1 MTDFHF
7 SVGTALTLQLLRD
20 RDAPR
25 IQAKV
30 LGFKRGES
38 LMVDV
43 AGPAFSPIDLTV
55 GDEVNVR
62 YLVGNSAFGFR
73 CEVVCAC
80 TKPYRYFHL
89 SYPQTAEQTR
99 IRQGERVDVAIP
111 ATVTNAAGET
121 LSVEIRDIS
130 AEGALLAAVE
140 NLGNVGETLTLRFAL
155 AFAQWTRSL
164 VLPVV
169 IRNLNSEP
177 TDPATE
183 PTRRFGTEFHEI
195 AEKDKLFVLTFVYE
209 RMAAARGAVIPA
221 TAASKAA

>member
-1 MTDFHF
+1 MTDFNF
-7 SVGTALTLQLLRD
+7 SVGTALTVQLLRE
-20 RDAPR
+20 RDAAR

-30 LGFKRGES
+30 LGFKQGES
-38 LMVDV
+38 VIVDV
-43 AGPAFSPIDLTV
+43 PGPAFSPIDLRV

-62 YLVGNSAFGFR
+62 YLVGNSVFGFR
-73 CEVVCAC
+73 CEVMCVC
-80 TKPYRYFHL
+80 TKPFRYFHL
-89 SYPQTAEQTR
+89 SYPRIAEETR

-130 AEGALLAAVE
+130 AAGALLATAE

-169 IRNLNSEP
+169 IRNVSSDP
-177 TDPATE
+177 TDSERPEAQE
-183 PTRRFGTEFHEI
+183 FGTEFHDL

-209 RMAAARGAVIPA
+209 RMAAARGAVISTTPA
-221 TAASKAA
+221 SRAA